1 MFLITDM
8 FFSTGTLNSLLW
20 FSFRLLLKSRS
31 YCSVEDNHQQKH
43 HIFVRLEPENSVF
56 LHLLL
61 LSFTPVASNS
71 FSFPSLRLS
80 YTATLSN
87 TCFCIFLPSRI
98 KSGEQTDVGR
108 QRLNHSSLSPSRF
121 SKLNR
126 ALDTN
131 DYNWWRAFIFH
142 PQKPQTRSD
151 LSSARNILFARIT
164 SNEPVCWGLKQVLG
178 TNLIPLRTK
187 FDTQTTGMPVACYQS
202 TLISETSFFR
212 QWYFPWS
219 GRSTNGILWGIV
231 ASSLFPCPRGFAA
244 RSCVLARLASLAQN
258 KTACSQAIRRQV

>member
-1 MFLITDM
+1 MV
-8 FFSTGTLNSLLW
+8 
-20 FSFRLLLKSRS
+20 K
-31 YCSVEDNHQQKH
+31 
-43 HIFVRLEPENSVF
+43 
-56 LHLLL
+56 LHG
-61 LSFTPVASNS
+61 
-71 FSFPSLRLS
+71 
-80 YTATLSN
+80 N
-87 TCFCIFLPSRI
+87 TVKYIFLNFPTQGNLIGRRNRCWKAALESLFTSPPPPPVFRN
-98 KSGEQTDVGR
+98 EQ
-108 QRLNHSSLSPSRF
+108 
-121 SKLNR
+121 
-126 ALDTN
+126 
-131 DYNWWRAFIFH
+131 NWWRAFIFH